1 MKQKLFKEYTK
12 SVCKSVNI
20 DAKTLFTKTKRRD
33 VVDAR
38 FLLYYICFERPM
50 RIRDIQEYMKH
61 EGYDTNHSGIIK
73 GIDIMK
79 NRINSDQDYKNVYN
93 EIIKK
98 SNYALL

>member
-1 MKQKLFKEYTK
+1 MKQKLFKDYTK
-12 SVCKSVNI
+12 SICKIVNI
-20 DAKTLFTKTKRRD
+20 ESKTLFTKTKRRD

-50 RIRDIQEYMKH
+50 RIRDIQEYMKL
-61 EGYDTNHSGIIK
+61 EGYETNHSGIIK
-73 GIDIMK
+73 GIEIMK
-79 NRINSDQDYKNVYN
+79 NRINTDQDYKDVYN

>member
-1 MKQKLFKEYTK
+1 
-12 SVCKSVNI
+12 
-20 DAKTLFTKTKRRD
+20 
-33 VVDAR
+33 
-38 FLLYYICFERPM
+38 M
-50 RIRDIQEYMKH
+50 RIRDIQEYMKD

>member
-38 FLLYYICFERPM
+38 FLLYYICFERPIKNYYPYS
-50 RIRDIQEYMKH
+50 RRHHRMKPQLALVV
-61 EGYDTNHSGIIK
+61 TNMSHT
-73 GIDIMK
+73 
-79 NRINSDQDYKNVYN
+79 
-93 EIIKK
+93 
-98 SNYALL
+98 